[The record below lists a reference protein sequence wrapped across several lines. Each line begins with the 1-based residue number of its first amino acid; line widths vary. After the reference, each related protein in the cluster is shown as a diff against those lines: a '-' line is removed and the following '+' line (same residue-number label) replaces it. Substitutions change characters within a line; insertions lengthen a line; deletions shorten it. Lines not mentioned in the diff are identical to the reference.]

1 MRSPLPATTV
11 IVCPHCGTRYQV
23 PMETIGPKGREV
35 SCAHCSKSW
44 QATPSRSM
52 APAAPV
58 KDPDQLFDAVAERDL
73 DAAFAAEEQAAA
85 AEAAPAPDV
94 QAAPPDEQM
103 RSIEEI
109 KAAIAPKVRAP
120 EQAKSDPKQ
129 PKSDPKLKKTRDRAF
144 ALRQNSLSARLPLAR
159 IRRAV
164 RVLTMGL
171 LFAMIGAG
179 VVFRTEVVRSLP
191 DLAGAYAALGMQ
203 VNIVGLEF
211 RDVHTL
217 LTLRSGANVIK
228 VDARIYS
235 VAPRTVVVPP
245 VVVTL
250 LDDHGVALYEWSV
263 TPQTRDLQ
271 PGEVVDFTTQLS
283 SPPAGATRVRL
294 TFSGG
299 RAQSETPIA
308 TAIQPKEPGH

>member
-1 MRSPLPATTV
+1 MRSPLSAMTV

-23 PMETIGPKGREV
+23 PMETLGPKGREV

-44 QATPSRSM
+44 QAVPGHAK

-73 DAAFAAEEQAAA
+73 DAAFAAEEQAVA
-85 AEAAPAPDV
+85 AEAAPVPDV
-94 QAAPPDEQM
+94 ETAPPDEQM

-109 KAAIAPKVRAP
+109 KAAIAPKVRAS
-120 EQAKSDPKQ
+120 EQPGV
-129 PKSDPKLKKTRDRAF
+129 DPKLKKKRDKAF
-144 ALRQNSLSARLPLAR
+144 AQRQNSLSARLPLAR
-159 IRRAV
+159 IRRAARLV
-164 RVLTMGL
+164 TLGL
-171 LFAMIGAG
+171 LFALLGAG
-179 VVFRTEVVRSLP
+179 VIFRTEIVRSLP

-235 VAPRTVVVPP
+235 VAPHTVVVPP

-250 LDDHGVALYEWSV
+250 LDDHGAALYEWSV
-263 TPQTRDLQ
+263 TPETRDLE

-283 SPPAGATRVRL
+283 SPPAGATHVRL

-299 RAQSETPIA
+299 QAQSETPIA
-308 TAIQPKEPGH
+308 TAIQPKEPAP